1 MNVVLGVATSFTS
14 FRTAVK
20 GVYNVPSLMKFRI
33 VTENRDRWCKPS
45 GSMIQFIIFCTRGKD
60 ESEFVATLHSHG
72 DRVVDNCRTTV
83 ISLKWLLKLYAAL
96 RKCPDRATWT
106 TTLEFFCH
114 FYFQK
119 QLPESRCVAFH
130 LVTRNNTSGIIT
142 TASL

>member
-14 FRTAVK
+14 FRTAIK

-45 GSMIQFIIFCTRGKD
+45 GSMIQFLIFCTRGKD
-60 ESEFVATLHSHG
+60 ESEFVATLQSHG

-83 ISLKWLLKLYAAL
+83 ISLKWFLKLRAAL

-119 QLPESRCVAFH
+119 QLPEPKCVAFH
-130 LVTRNNTSGIIT
+130 LVKRNNTTCIIR